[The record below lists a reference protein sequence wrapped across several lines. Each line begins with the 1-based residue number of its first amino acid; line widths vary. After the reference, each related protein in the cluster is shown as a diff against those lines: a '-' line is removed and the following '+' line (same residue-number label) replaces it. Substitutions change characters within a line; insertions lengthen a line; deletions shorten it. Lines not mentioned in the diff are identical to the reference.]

1 LNVPVFAGGK
11 NNALVQQAQ
20 VRLLKDEN
28 SLIQMESALAMQ
40 EMQARNNLRGAQS
53 KMDLQ
58 KENIDLAKSIYENS
72 VVKDQIGEGSS
83 MAVTQKYNQLII
95 AQSQYVAAKIDLFQ
109 AQLELDKIY
118 NNILDK

>member
-1 LNVPVFAGGK
+1 
-11 NNALVQQAQ
+11 
-20 VRLLKDEN
+20 
-28 SLIQMESALAMQ
+28 
-40 EMQARNNLRGAQS
+40 
-53 KMDLQ
+53 MDLQ